1 MSGSKQADWGIDMIN
16 LKHGPAIMAIVRE
29 GSITAASKKL
39 FVSQPALS
47 QTIKQVEEELGAPI
61 FRRDVHHI
69 ELTHAGKLY
78 VDAVQEM
85 LTIDRNLH
93 TRVEDSKGEV
103 FGEFTLGIST
113 QRGLQLL
120 PQVLPEF
127 IRKYPHVKVKL
138 REEGSGRLER
148 MTMECIC
155 DIAFVTTISKTN
167 RMNYI
172 LIENEHLVLIAA
184 KTTNLA
190 QRFPDG
196 TTLDITEARNE
207 SFVSMMEGHSV
218 RSIQDTLFERYD
230 LNPRILLETNNMEA
244 AQSITARADAVFL
257 VPSVYV
263 PETMADRRR
272 VNIYQI
278 ANADYERHFYLCYRQ
293 GMYLTNYQKDLVRI
307 VCAKLNVPC
316 NLPIDDT

>member
-1 MSGSKQADWGIDMIN
+1 MIN
-16 LKHGPAIMAIVRE
+16 LKHAPAILTIVRE

-47 QTIKQVEEELGAPI
+47 QTIKQVENELGAPI

-78 VDAVQEM
+78 VEAVQEM

-93 TRVEDSKGEV
+93 ARVEDSKGEV

-127 IRKYPHVKVKL
+127 MRLYPHVKIKL
-138 REEGSGRLER
+138 QEEGSGRLER
-148 MTMECIC
+148 MTMEGIC
-155 DIAFVTTISKTN
+155 DIAFVTTTRKTN
-167 RMNYI
+167 RMQYV
-172 LIENEHLVLIAA
+172 LIENEQLVLIAA
-184 KTTNLA
+184 KTTALA

-196 TTLDITEARNE
+196 ATLDLSEARGEN
-207 SFVSMMEGHSV
+207 FVSMMEGHSV
-218 RSIQDTLFERYD
+218 RTMQNSLFDRYGMQ
-230 LNPRILLETNNMEA
+230 PHILLETNNMEA
-244 AQSITARADAVFL
+244 AKSIAARSNAVFL

-263 PETMADRRR
+263 PDSMVDRYRI
-272 VNIYQI
+272 NIYHI
-278 ANADYERHFYLCYRQ
+278 SNADFERHFYLCYRT

-307 VCAKLNVPC
+307 VCQKLGVPC
-316 NLPIDDT
+316 NLPRDEA